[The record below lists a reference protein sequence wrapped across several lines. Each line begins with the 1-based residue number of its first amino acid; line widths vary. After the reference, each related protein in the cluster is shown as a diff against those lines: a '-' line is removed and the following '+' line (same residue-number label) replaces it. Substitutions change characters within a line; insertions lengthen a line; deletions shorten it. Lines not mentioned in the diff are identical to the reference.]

1 MKTIKVNDKVIT
13 FDMWDE
19 LKARDLAK
27 IQKVQSKA
35 KEWEDTEMMYWFVE
49 QFCSKEDLETVKDM
63 NIKGKGL
70 PLHVFHIQIDLY
82 GYRQLIAAINL
93 SPTCQAWY

>member
-35 KEWEDTEMMYWFVE
+35 KEWEEIEMMFWFVE
-49 QFCSKEDLETVKDM
+49 QFCSKEDLEIVKDM
-63 NIKGKGL
+63 NIKEFTEFSEQFAK
-70 PLHVFHIQIDLY
+70 IIDFNKV
-82 GYRQLIAAINL
+82 ISEDEEKKN
-93 SPTCQAWY
+93 